1 MLGSDIPLLYIK
13 YLAMYKYKCMLV
25 SDIPLLYIKYLA
37 MHKVQM
43 HAG

>member
-1 MLGSDIPLLYIK
+1 ML
-13 YLAMYKYKCMLV
+13 A

-37 MHKVQM
+37 MHKNKYMLVSDIPLLYIKYLVMHKVQM